1 MHNDFVATHALGH
14 MMYGCTQ
21 VHKCM
26 SCHKATLNLKP
37 SLSGGK
43 KVLGSKEAKA
53 KISTTS
59 PRTVTKSL
67 IIAIPFILKQCNKIF
82 LFEGLRVVSLNK
94 IIVIVKYTVLILGIY
109 EKGFLLV
116 FKIKLLPLR

>member
-1 MHNDFVATHALGH
+1 MQSLKQCAVPVITTMHNDFVATHALGH
-14 MMYGCTQ
+14 MMYGCAQ

-43 KVLGSKEAKA
+43 KVLESKEAKA
-53 KISTTS
+53 KISTS

-67 IIAIPFILKQCNKIF
+67 IIAISFILKQCNKTL
-82 LFEGLRVVSLNK
+82 LF
-94 IIVIVKYTVLILGIY
+94 
-109 EKGFLLV
+109 
-116 FKIKLLPLR
+116 